1 MVCVFA
7 HFFRCLLARKPLP
20 RNLLSVKDLKRI
32 ASEIEMHLRYS
43 RNTTRTLSLLW
54 RERWI
59 FHLENTFILDVF
71 KDHTWAPLFSSSVDV
86 HHILVWEFF
95 LNAVVEGDH
104 LNGQVRGKEFTIST
118 MSIQNFLQI
127 RPVIPKSSLAY
138 DKRKLPIVSVIT
150 PMLRGDRLKKC
161 LLTTSFSPK
170 MRTLAY
176 IMIFNLS
183 LPRALFLHDLFLKK
197 DIDICAYIYFLL
209 EKCVSKRT
217 SRMTLPFPGFNHVHH
232 AM

>member
-1 MVCVFA
+1 M
-7 HFFRCLLARKPLP
+7 
-20 RNLLSVKDLKRI
+20 
-32 ASEIEMHLRYS
+32 
-43 RNTTRTLSLLW
+43 
-54 RERWI
+54 
-59 FHLENTFILDVF
+59 
-71 KDHTWAPLFSSSVDV
+71 
-86 HHILVWEFF
+86 
-95 LNAVVEGDH
+95 
-104 LNGQVRGKEFTIST
+104 RGKEFTIST

-161 LLTTSFSPK
+161 LLTTGFSPK

-176 IMIFNLS
+176 IMIFNLFLVRNLTNLS
-183 LPRALFLHDLFLKK
+183 LPQALFLHDLFLKK

-217 SRMTLPFPGFNHVHH
+217 SRMTLPFPRFNHVHH